1 MVMSREKKIELFK
14 KLRKDNLE
22 RYERDQKRNSFK
34 NSLEAVFNNY
44 SNSSHFIK
52 ELIQN
57 ADDAKA
63 KYIKLYV
70 QKDGLYV
77 IHNGSPFT
85 ISDIT
90 TDHGDINSITGI
102 SNSTKEKNTIGK
114 FGIGFKSVF
123 KITSKVHVFEND
135 LNWCIENFYVPN
147 FSNLTEEHRKKN
159 ETEFYFPFIKKNNDK
174 INPNQVLQKDAYNL
188 IKDELKQLKI
198 PTMFLNNVK
207 KIIWKCEHEE
217 SEFETTRKLLRSSA
231 GKNLYSVVSKSS
243 NENEYFL
250 LINEKINGLNLYN
263 SICIQTNK
271 SRNRVIKNTV
281 SDSTFVFFK
290 TKESNKLPF
299 IINSPFIVTPG
310 RENLQER
317 DDDNDIRIK
326 ELNILFVSSLQL
338 IKSWSPKILN
348 DYIYEIFPNTTDHER
363 YQFYFPIQDH
373 FVKKIQD
380 DSLKILPTRKGKL
393 IKSSE
398 AYFSSDSEL
407 IKLFDDQKLS
417 EILGKKAYFIFT
429 SIDNVDHDYVQE
441 LTSIKKELKI
451 TDLFQRDQSQFIKN
465 QDIKWL
471 INLYKYLFSQSENYN
486 NNLED
491 RNNIIQI
498 IDNSKIFIDNSVP
511 PRAMSK
517 LLEGK
522 INLYLS
528 SLDFSSKNILNAELE
543 KCNKNIF
550 KKLGFKKPDL
560 KDEIINNILPKYKRK
575 STPSLKE
582 HLGHIKLVSKYLSNN
597 VLSNDIKSKI
607 TQNPFFLVESKIK
620 TYCSIDEL
628 YFPSNEL
635 KIYFSGIE
643 DVNFIKLKFYH
654 ENVKEE
660 INALIDKLEIHKKP
674 RIISKEFNSIQDRS
688 SFDKYLK
695 KYSIERER
703 SFYNEILI
711 ISKLDKLEENFKN
724 MSLSR
729 SINLWNL
736 LSKFNDSNRK
746 YHKNFHGFGS
756 TEYKYFFRTWND
768 KIGTPDS
775 LKKLQEIDWLYDDNE
790 ERKAISK
797 ITIQALHPDY
807 KADEKKYKTLIEV
820 LGVISFEEDKL
831 VSELNEKT
839 GKNYVDKEEC
849 RKKILKDLR
858 ITEDEYE
865 RRIKEEKDREESY
878 IEPEFIEK
886 DGPEISIIPPKL
898 NRKKNPINK
907 PNKPSL
913 NTNQNGNE
921 SKKKPER
928 QLNDIDSKK
937 LGRAGEI
944 YIINTLRKKHPDAD
958 IEDCNSNKDQEGY
971 DIKLNQNGSVEF
983 IEVKVTND
991 NKVRIT
997 DAQWHKAK
1005 IAKSK
1010 YTIYVVRYSKNKNKY
1025 TWGDISKLENPYQ
1038 MWKDGVI
1045 KARPLEI
1052 TFNEN

>member
-63 KYIKLYV
+63 KYIKFYV

-147 FSNLTEEHRKKN
+147 FSTLLEKHRKKN

-250 LINEKINGLNLYN
+250 LINQKINGLNLYN

-317 DDDNDIRIK
+317 DNDNDIRIK
-326 ELNILFVSSLQL
+326 ELKTLFISSLQL

-348 DYIYEIFPNTTDHER
+348 DYLYEILPNTTDHER

-380 DSLKILPTRKGKL
+380 DSLIILPTRKGKL

-429 SIDNVDHDYVQE
+429 SIDNVDNDYVQE

-465 QDIKWL
+465 QDNKWL

-486 NNLED
+486 NWED

-498 IDNSKIFIDNSVP
+498 IENSKIFIDNSVP

-517 LLEGK
+517 LVEGK
-522 INLYLS
+522 VNLYLS

-582 HLGHIKLVSKYLSNN
+582 HLGHIKLVFQYLSNN
-597 VLSNDIKSKI
+597 TLSNDIKSII

-628 YFPSNEL
+628 YFPSKEL

-654 ENVKEE
+654 ENVEEE
-660 INALIDKLEIHKKP
+660 INVLIDKLEIHKKP
-674 RIISKEFNSIQDRS
+674 RIISFQLPYVNFHHFKESLN
-688 SFDKYLK
+688 
-695 KYSIERER
+695 KYSIEKEPSTRDHGL
-703 SFYNEILI
+703 FIT
-711 ISKLDKLEENFKN
+711 KLDKLEDNLKN

-756 TEYKYFFRTWND
+756 TKYIYFYHREKSKWG
-768 KIGTPDS
+768 IPDS
-775 LKKLQEIDWLYDDNE
+775 LKKLKENNWLYDKNE
-790 ERKAISK
+790 KPKAISN
-797 ITIQALHPDY
+797 ITIQNLHPDY

-831 VSELNEKT
+831 VRELEEKT
-839 GKNYVDKEEC
+839 GKKYAP
-849 RKKILKDLR
+849 
-858 ITEDEYE
+858 EDESLEKFLRVTGMTKDEY
-865 RRIKEEKDREESY
+865 KAHEENNREEVNV
-878 IEPEFIEK
+878 EPVFIEK
-886 DGPEISIIPPKL
+886 DRPEISILQPKT
-898 NRKKNPINK
+898 NRKKHTRKKSNPS
-907 PNKPSL
+907 SL
-913 NTNQNGNE
+913 NTSQNGNE
-921 SKKKPER
+921 SKKKPEI

-937 LGRAGEI
+937 LGRGGEI
-944 YIINTLRKKHPDAD
+944 YIINTLRKEYPDAE
-958 IEDCNSNKDQEGY
+958 IEDCNYNKDQEGY

-983 IEVKVTND
+983 IEVKVKND

-997 DAQWHKAK
+997 DAQWRKAK
-1005 IAKSK
+1005 ISKSK
-1010 YTIYVVRYSKNKNKY
+1010 YTIYVVRYSKNKNEY
-1025 TWGDISKLENPYQ
+1025 TFCGYKVIKNPYQ